1 MHVYIYIHIA
11 LYSVFT
17 VPRDATLEEIEEA
30 VMEEYGASLH
40 KALRGKGTEQ
50 KYMQHLV
57 ESVMPHL
64 VPADAIQSKLVNS
77 SYLYE
82 DQHACKQ

>member
-1 MHVYIYIHIA
+1 M
-11 LYSVFT
+11 FT
-17 VPRDATLEEIEEA
+17 VPKNAAMKEIETA
-30 VMEEYGASLH
+30 VIEEYGASLH

-64 VPADAIQSKLVNS
+64 VPADAIQSK
-77 SYLYE
+77 
-82 DQHACKQ
+82 